1 MPRNYTAYIS
11 ADKLPT
17 PLYSF
22 KIQRVFMNVFSSN
35 LFVSNIYDKKHKAL
49 IWCPAY
55 CNSLPEVV
63 LKEIL
68 RAADHPISCSKCEG
82 AAQFQLRLLDLNL
95 GYFLALKR
103 MSRTSSIVASD
114 FELSPHIGNMT
125 ELEAFKSF
133 YSWDLYCNH

>member
-35 LFVSNIYDKKHKAL
+35 LFVSNIYDKK
-49 IWCPAY
+49 CPAY

-63 LKEIL
+63 LKEVL
-68 RAADHPISCSKCEG
+68 RAADHP
-82 AAQFQLRLLDLNL
+82 
-95 GYFLALKR
+95 
-103 MSRTSSIVASD
+103 V
-114 FELSPHIGNMT
+114 
-125 ELEAFKSF
+125 
-133 YSWDLYCNH
+133 